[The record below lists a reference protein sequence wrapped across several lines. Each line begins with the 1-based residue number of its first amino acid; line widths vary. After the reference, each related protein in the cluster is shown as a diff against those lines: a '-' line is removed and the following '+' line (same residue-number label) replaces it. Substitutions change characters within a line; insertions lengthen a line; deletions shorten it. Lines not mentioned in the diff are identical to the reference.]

1 MSYKIVAQY
10 YKDISFEIPDAKT
23 ALLLEKDIK
32 NYRFVC
38 DINSEKV
45 KENIIEVGVNLKLS
59 PIEKSTDKIIY
70 VSVNLASLIT
80 IEAKV
85 AKEELEKIIL
95 IEIPTR
101 IYPNLRSMVVL
112 LFEKS
117 GYKKISIHEKI
128 DFLKLYEQK
137 KNQKWFFFNSLFK
150 KLVWLAISLGEGL
163 TTIFEYL
170 LFLIFSSFEKKSEL
184 LESWKIKVGS
194 FSPIRL
200 I

>member
-32 NYRFVC
+32 NYKFIC
-38 DINSEKV
+38 DINSENV
-45 KENIIEVGVNLKLS
+45 KENIIEVSVNLGLI
-59 PIEKSTDKIIY
+59 PIEEKEGSKKIY

-80 IEAKV
+80 VEPKI

-95 IEIPTR
+95 IKVPTE
-101 IYPNLRSMVVL
+101 IYPNLRSMVIL

-117 GYKKISIHEKI
+117 GYKKINIHEQI

-137 KNQKWFFFNSLFK
+137 KGQK
-150 KLVWLAISLGEGL
+150 
-163 TTIFEYL
+163 
-170 LFLIFSSFEKKSEL
+170 
-184 LESWKIKVGS
+184 
-194 FSPIRL
+194 
-200 I
+200 

>member
-1 MSYKIVAQY
+1 MSYKIIAQY
-10 YKDISFEIPDAKT
+10 YKDISFEIPDSKT

-32 NYRFVC
+32 NYRFIC

-45 KENIIEVGVNLKLS
+45 KENIIEVSVNLKLS
-59 PIEKSTDKIIY
+59 PIDKSAKKIIY

-117 GYKKISIHEKI
+117 GYKKINIHEKI

-137 KNQKWFFFNSLFK
+137 KTQK
-150 KLVWLAISLGEGL
+150 
-163 TTIFEYL
+163 
-170 LFLIFSSFEKKSEL
+170 
-184 LESWKIKVGS
+184 
-194 FSPIRL
+194 
-200 I
+200 

>member
-1 MSYKIVAQY
+1 MSYKIISQY

-45 KENIIEVGVNLKLS
+45 KENIIEVSVNLKLS
-59 PIEKSTDKIIY
+59 PIDKSAKKIIY

-80 IEAKV
+80 IEGKV
-85 AKEELEKIIL
+85 AKEELEKTIL

-117 GYKKISIHEKI
+117 GYKKINIHEKI

-137 KNQKWFFFNSLFK
+137 KNQK
-150 KLVWLAISLGEGL
+150 
-163 TTIFEYL
+163 
-170 LFLIFSSFEKKSEL
+170 
-184 LESWKIKVGS
+184 
-194 FSPIRL
+194 
-200 I
+200 

>member
-1 MSYKIVAQY
+1 MSYKIISQY

-45 KENIIEVGVNLKLS
+45 KENIIEVSVNLKLS
-59 PIEKSTDKIIY
+59 PIDKSAEKIIY

-117 GYKKISIHEKI
+117 GYKKINIHEKI

-137 KNQKWFFFNSLFK
+137 KTQK
-150 KLVWLAISLGEGL
+150 
-163 TTIFEYL
+163 
-170 LFLIFSSFEKKSEL
+170 
-184 LESWKIKVGS
+184 
-194 FSPIRL
+194 
-200 I
+200 

>member
-1 MSYKIVAQY
+1 MSYKIIAQY
-10 YKDISFEIPDAKT
+10 YKDISFEIPDSKT

-32 NYRFVC
+32 NYRFIC

-45 KENIIEVGVNLKLS
+45 KENIIEVSVNLKLS
-59 PIEKSTDKIIY
+59 PIDKSAKKIIY

-80 IEAKV
+80 IEGKV
-85 AKEELEKIIL
+85 AKEELEKTIL

-117 GYKKISIHEKI
+117 GYKKINIHEKI

-137 KNQKWFFFNSLFK
+137 KNQK
-150 KLVWLAISLGEGL
+150 
-163 TTIFEYL
+163 
-170 LFLIFSSFEKKSEL
+170 
-184 LESWKIKVGS
+184 
-194 FSPIRL
+194 
-200 I
+200 

>member
-45 KENIIEVGVNLKLS
+45 KENIIEVSVNLQLS
-59 PIEKSTDKIIY
+59 PIDKSAEKTIY

-117 GYKKISIHEKI
+117 GYKKINIHEKI

-137 KNQKWFFFNSLFK
+137 KTQK
-150 KLVWLAISLGEGL
+150 
-163 TTIFEYL
+163 
-170 LFLIFSSFEKKSEL
+170 
-184 LESWKIKVGS
+184 
-194 FSPIRL
+194 
-200 I
+200 

>member
-1 MSYKIVAQY
+1 MSYKIIAQY
-10 YKDISFEIPDAKT
+10 YKDISFEIPDSKT

-32 NYRFVC
+32 NYRFIC

-45 KENIIEVGVNLKLS
+45 KENIIEVSVNLKLS
-59 PIEKSTDKIIY
+59 PIDKSAEKTIY

-117 GYKKISIHEKI
+117 GYKKINIHEKI

-137 KNQKWFFFNSLFK
+137 KNQK
-150 KLVWLAISLGEGL
+150 
-163 TTIFEYL
+163 
-170 LFLIFSSFEKKSEL
+170 
-184 LESWKIKVGS
+184 
-194 FSPIRL
+194 
-200 I
+200 